1 MVELLGLTHMVLVLV
16 GLAIEFGNWIYEN
29 KNLYNSKKFCIFD
42 NYIKNNKPDYLI
54 YEEKKEKVK
63 KLLTNGKKVME
74 ISKITGI
81 PFQTIYTWR
90 KKF

>member
-1 MVELLGLTHMVLVLV
+1 
-16 GLAIEFGNWIYEN
+16 
-29 KNLYNSKKFCIFD
+29 
-42 NYIKNNKPDYLI
+42 LI

-63 KLLTNGKKVME
+63 ELLTNGKKVME